1 MVEKPHEDLEG
12 INKVEGLHEVV
23 DVVDGVHEVEM
34 GGMIDKENS
43 KVAEVKLSKYS
54 KVKVKKIRKVLT
66 RKDTNKTLQEDEA
79 HNIKKFREKIIE
91 DGSGFICNSCE
102 FVSANKVLAKTHAI
116 NCGKRQPKRRKR
128 YNALN
133 CTDCDKTFTFKN
145 SLNKHF
151 KETHVTASYVCSSCG
166 YKNSSRKNLIKH
178 LRVHDKRYTPGFEC
192 DFCAFKA
199 KDSWHLDRHKLSHFK
214 ATNVKDITA
223 PLNSLSA
230 MSFAISLTEVQ
241 IGDQCTS
248 MYEMTVTKSG
258 HEAINGAVDWKLTA
272 ENIVRNFNQLGL
284 NELDWNEW
292 LEISDILGLGPFEGC
307 MSWVDHVKDEEK
319 EIFKICTQEKLDTK
333 MNCKSLVEELLKD
346 EHKLSEFIDN
356 ITQEV
361 YDNVPGDE
369 GIGVNEVA
377 VEIAQDIDNP
387 GIRNQKNSGKFVC
400 QKCEKSFKDKA
411 HLTEHMSR
419 MHTDPTPC
427 KICNVVFP
435 DKYSSVSHQKTC
447 MRRCHFDHCNFQ
459 SKHKHTFLKHLRG
472 HEQMLR
478 RF

>member
-1 MVEKPHEDLEG
+1 M
-12 INKVEGLHEVV
+12 
-23 DVVDGVHEVEM
+23 
-34 GGMIDKENS
+34 
-43 KVAEVKLSKYS
+43 
-54 KVKVKKIRKVLT
+54 
-66 RKDTNKTLQEDEA
+66 
-79 HNIKKFREKIIE
+79 
-91 DGSGFICNSCE
+91 
-102 FVSANKVLAKTHAI
+102 
-116 NCGKRQPKRRKR
+116 
-128 YNALN
+128 
-133 CTDCDKTFTFKN
+133 
-145 SLNKHF
+145 
-151 KETHVTASYVCSSCG
+151 
-166 YKNSSRKNLIKH
+166 
-178 LRVHDKRYTPGFEC
+178 
-192 DFCAFKA
+192 
-199 KDSWHLDRHKLSHFK
+199 
-214 ATNVKDITA
+214 
-223 PLNSLSA
+223 
-230 MSFAISLTEVQ
+230 
-241 IGDQCTS
+241 
-248 MYEMTVTKSG
+248 
-258 HEAINGAVDWKLTA
+258 
-272 ENIVRNFNQLGL
+272 